1 MAPRCS
7 RFALPR
13 QVVPRH
19 IASWRP
25 VSLLML
31 PLLAALLLTACG
43 FRLQGRVPLP
53 ASLASTWI
61 ETEDAQSDFVVDLK
75 RALRASG
82 ATLAARRE
90 EATAVLRVERDEL
103 TESVLSV
110 SGRNLPR
117 EVELTYT
124 VRLAVEGQGEGQ
136 DEGQGQGRTLL
147 PSEEFAVSRD
157 QSFVEEQLL
166 AKEREQEI
174 LRAALARDL
183 VGVVMRRLSS
193 LP

>member
-1 MAPRCS
+1 MASARV
-7 RFALPR
+7 RAAGLT
-13 QVVPRH
+13 
-19 IASWRP
+19 
-25 VSLLML
+25 
-31 PLLAALLLTACG
+31 LLAALLLAGCG

-61 ETEDAQSDFVVDLK
+61 EAEDAQSDFVVDLK

-82 ATLAARRE
+82 AALAARRE
-90 EATAVLRVERDEL
+90 GATAVLRVERDQL
-103 TESVLSV
+103 TERVLSV

-117 EVELTYT
+117 ELELTYT
-124 VRLAVEGQGEGQ
+124 VRLAVEGGGAV
-136 DEGQGQGRTLL
+136 LI
-147 PSEEFAVSRD
+147 PSEQFAVTRD
-157 QSFVEEQLL
+157 LSFAEERLL
-166 AKEREQEI
+166 AKEREQEA

>member
-1 MAPRCS
+1 MAS
-7 RFALPR
+7 LR
-13 QVVPRH
+13 QLG
-19 IASWRP
+19 WLL
-25 VSLLML
+25 SLLS
-31 PLLAALLLTACG
+31 LLALGSCG
-43 FRLQGRVPLP
+43 FQVQGRVPLP

-61 ETEDAQSDFVVDLK
+61 EAEDDQTDFVVDLK

-90 EATAVLRVERDEL
+90 EASAVLRVQRDAL

-110 SGRNLPR
+110 SGRNIPR
-117 EVELTYT
+117 EFELVYT
-124 VRLAVEGQGEGQ
+124 VRLEVEGG
-136 DEGQGQGRTLL
+136 GRTLL
-147 PSEEFAVSRD
+147 PAEEFVVMRD
-157 QSFVEEQLL
+157 LSFNEAALL
-166 AKEREQEI
+166 AKEREQEV